1 MQNYNIINIRKNRFN
16 SSTTFEP
23 YYFKNFD
30 FEKGLKSIKNKKLLF
45 INKAE
50 SETEDVFNS
59 VLDMYLFYL
68 DNDLSFL
75 TDDFLVDEILWNY
88 RAERLIEII
97 NEIQKTKYK
106 KNDLKNIIKLNN
118 KTNPAL
124 HFFVKLSR
132 NNLSLVA
139 IDLYHMGIYG
149 DKKGVTIPMERIYRQ
164 HQNNDCGLERIK
176 ELIENQVVS

>member
-1 MQNYNIINIRKNRFN
+1 MQNYNTFNIRRNRFKSN
-16 SSTTFEP
+16 TIFEQ
-23 YYFKNFD
+23 YNFKKFD
-30 FEKGLKSIKNKKLLF
+30 FEKGLKSINSKELLF

-50 SETEDVFNS
+50 SETEDVFNK

-75 TDDFLVDEILWNY
+75 TNDFVTDEIIWNY
-88 RAERLIEII
+88 RAERLLKII
-97 NEIQKTKYK
+97 NKIQNTKYNK
-106 KNDLKNIIKLNN
+106 KDLKNIIKLNN
-118 KTNPAL
+118 KENPAL

-149 DKKGVTIPMERIYRQ
+149 DKNGATISMDRIYRR
-164 HQNNDCGLERIK
+164 HKHNDCDLERIK
-176 ELIENQVVS
+176 ELIKVIN